1 MKKYINKFA
10 ALVIIIFLTLPFAYI
25 SAESERFFYLVDYAD
40 DQGYQIKITDDT
52 VYINSSTLKE
62 ELPNASHFYDCC
74 VYNGVFS
81 FLGYTL
87 INGNLGKQ
95 IVVFTY
101 DSKENYQSS
110 FAIINNSSGMPSTF
124 AVDTYG
130 KVYFT
135 SSENNTLL
143 YCYSKSG
150 LQYTSKLSA
159 NALQLLCLDGK
170 NLTVITTDGV
180 YILRDKLPY
189 LVNTYI
195 PETPCFYAGGGI
207 VRDSANTEYTYE
219 DGNPVKIEPEETLL
233 PTEASKTENT
243 LEITESDNTLEII
256 ESEKYLIVP
265 VGTTVAKLRKALGLN
280 LGEISV
286 TKANGKAITSGKL
299 GTGMKAEYKGLEKY
313 TVIMGELT
321 SEGNI
326 NSRDLK
332 LMMKLLTGEEKTTE
346 ILLLAGDLDGNGILN
361 TKDLLALSKLY

>member
-1 MKKYINKFA
+1 MKKYINKFV

-52 VYINSSTLKE
+52 VYINSSTLNE
-62 ELPNASHFYDCC
+62 ELPNSSHFYDCC

-101 DSKENYQSS
+101 DSKENYQNS
-110 FAIINNSSGMPSTF
+110 FAIINDSSGMPSTF
-124 AVDTYG
+124 AADTYG
-130 KVYFT
+130 RVYFT

-170 NLTVITTDGV
+170 NLTVITMDGV
-180 YILRDKLPY
+180 YILRDSLPC

-195 PETPCFYAGGGI
+195 PETPCFYAGGG
-207 VRDSANTEYTYE
+207 VLMDSANTEYTYE

-233 PTEASKTENT
+233 PTEAPDSENT
-243 LEITESDNTLEII
+243 PQII
-256 ESEKYLIVP
+256 ENEKYLIVP